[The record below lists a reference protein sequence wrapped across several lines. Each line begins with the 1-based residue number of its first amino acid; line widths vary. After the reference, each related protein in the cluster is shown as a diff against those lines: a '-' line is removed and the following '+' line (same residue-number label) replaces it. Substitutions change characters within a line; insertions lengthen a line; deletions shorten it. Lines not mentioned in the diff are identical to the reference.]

1 MTGIVA
7 LACFATGFVTA
18 WLTRTGFA
26 MTQLS
31 WTQERME
38 RKVRYWKG
46 EALYA
51 RTVAGDALRQLADIT
66 GRVLESPDW
75 PELEAEGQ
83 QPGGN

>member
-1 MTGIVA
+1 
-7 LACFATGFVTA
+7 
-18 WLTRTGFA
+18 
-26 MTQLS
+26 
-31 WTQERME
+31 ME